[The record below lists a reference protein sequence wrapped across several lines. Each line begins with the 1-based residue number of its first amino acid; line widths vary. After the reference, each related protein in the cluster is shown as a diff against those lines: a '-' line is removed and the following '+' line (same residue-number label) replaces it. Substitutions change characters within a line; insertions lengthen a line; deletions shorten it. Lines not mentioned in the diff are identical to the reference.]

1 MKIKLGKGTEW
12 TIYAENEQKQ
22 CVMGICFPN
31 MPTKKKVKE
40 IQQAIQAALAEIH
53 I

>member
-1 MKIKLGKGTEW
+1 MKLKLGKGAEW

-22 CVMGICFPN
+22 CIMGIYFPN
-31 MPTKKKVKE
+31 PPTKKKIKE
-40 IQQAIQAALAEIH
+40 IQQALQGALAEIH